1 MPQQKTAKVKGEALD
16 KPEFKPRPREAE
28 KKFDKQAKIDEKH
41 GRMKSTYINKTI
53 AAALVAA
60 AITTAAQAQTT
71 ELAPFVGSN
80 AATGSI
86 KVSNGEY
93 STFTVRTWNGGNSTT
108 STVTGTLAKLSVAGQ
123 VTFQSVTN
131 TTATSTISGT
141 VVKAKIT
148 NKEVLQAILG
158 PNENIKGYTLVAI
171 VDNDNAGQ
179 EVGLTVNSIGAY
191 NGEGEVFVR
200 LGGGDNTTF
209 VSGDGEPVVIT
220 QKSYDSDKGIVKS
233 KGFAGFNLSVLA
245 PNAPAV
251 VRLTGTGTFQEVKT
265 LDKTTGAI
273 DGRSRTNISVPKASG
288 GVYNEPL
295 L

>member
-1 MPQQKTAKVKGEALD
+1 MPQRKTAKSQSEALG
-16 KPEFKPRPREAE
+16 KPNLKHRREDAE
-28 KKFDKQAKIDEKH
+28 KNFDMRKEIDENRV
-41 GRMKSTYINKTI
+41 RMKSTYINKTI

-60 AITTAAQAQTT
+60 AVTTAAQAQTT

-108 STVTGTLAKLSVAGQ
+108 STVTGTLAKLNVAGQ

-141 VVKAKIT
+141 ISKGKIT

-158 PNENIKGYTLVAI
+158 PDETIKGYTLVAI
-171 VDNDNAGQ
+171 VDSNDAGQ
-179 EVGLTVNSIGAY
+179 EVGLTYSQIGAY

-200 LGGGDNTTF
+200 LPGGNNTTYALGNG
-209 VSGDGEPVVIT
+209 SPVVIT
-220 QKSYDSDKGIVKS
+220 QKSYDSDTGVVKS
-233 KGFAGFNLSVLA
+233 KGFSDVGVTVLA
-245 PNAPAV
+245 PNAPAPANLGGV
-251 VRLTGTGTFQEVKT
+251 GTFQETKS
-265 LDKTTGAI
+265 LDTTTGSI
-273 DGRSRTNISVPKASG
+273 DGRSRTNISVPKATG
-288 GVYNEPL
+288 GYEAL
-295 L
+295 